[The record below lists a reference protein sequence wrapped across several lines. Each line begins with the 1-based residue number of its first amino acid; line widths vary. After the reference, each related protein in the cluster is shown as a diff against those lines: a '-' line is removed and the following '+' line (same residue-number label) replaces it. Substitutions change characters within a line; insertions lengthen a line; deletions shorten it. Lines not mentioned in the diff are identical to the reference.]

1 MTISKIEPNFLD
13 DVESFTEK
21 KLHHREF
28 LQQLIDETA
37 KLQVFD
43 KFEELA
49 FTGKYVSGLFRA
61 VKIGQSNPDVT
72 NLHQIKSDLMA
83 NIQKVISLIEEM
95 TSDLSEDKRK
105 EIQKNFVELS
115 KEQFNNITQLVDD
128 LDQVKKYLN
137 HLKRKED

>member
-1 MTISKIEPNFLD
+1 MTITKIEVNFLD

-28 LQQLIDETA
+28 LQQLIDETTRL
-37 KLQVFD
+37 KLFE

-49 FTGKYVSGLFRA
+49 FTGKYVNGLFRA
-61 VKIGQSNPDVT
+61 IKIGQSNPDVT
-72 NLHQIKSDLMA
+72 NLHQIKSDLMV
-83 NIQKVISLIEEM
+83 NIEKVISLLEEM
-95 TSDLSEDKRK
+95 TAGFSSDQRK
-105 EIQKNFVELS
+105 EIHNKFIELS

-137 HLKRKED
+137 FLKRRED